1 MLAFYGKLHT
11 AIVVRIPLI
20 QQGVPR
26 APRFVNKLRA
36 GWQCQ
41 VRRGHRPHHAFAAGV
56 FSLSFFKNL
65 PFEWL
70 VGLRYTRAGKR
81 SGRNSFISFISL
93 ISMAGIALGVAALIV
108 VLSVMNGFQKEVRD
122 RMLSVLSHIEVYEPS
137 GSLPNWQQTATLAMQ
152 DKEVIGTA
160 PYVAAQAMITKDDT
174 VRGVMIR
181 GILPEQEPKVSEVAS
196 QIVQGSFGALKP
208 GEFNIILG
216 SELARGMQVQVGDR
230 ITLIAPQGQVT
241 PAGVIP
247 RLKQFTVG
255 AIFNAGHFEYDSSL
269 AFIHIEDA
277 EKMFKLDAP
286 SGLRLRV
293 ADMQRAPE
301 VAYDLSRILGGDLLI
316 SDWSK
321 QNRNWFA
328 AVQTEKRMMFIILT
342 LIIAVAAFNL
352 VSTLVMTVTDK
363 QADIAILRTLGSSP
377 GSIMKIFMV
386 QGALVGIIGT
396 IIGVTLGVIVALNV
410 DVIVPFIEHLLGV
423 QFLPRDI
430 YLISAL
436 PSDLRWPDV
445 WTIGLVAVVLAFLAT
460 IYPSWWAARVKPAE
474 ALRYE

>member
-1 MLAFYGKLHT
+1 M
-11 AIVVRIPLI
+11 
-20 QQGVPR
+20 
-26 APRFVNKLRA
+26 
-36 GWQCQ
+36 
-41 VRRGHRPHHAFAAGV
+41 
-56 FSLSFFKNL
+56 SFLKNL

-70 VGLRYTRAGKR
+70 VGVRYTRAGKR

-122 RMLSVLSHIEVYEPS
+122 RMLSVLSHIEVTDAN
-137 GSLPNWQQTATLAMQ
+137 GALPNWQLTAREAQQ
-152 DKEVIGTA
+152 DKNVRGSA
-160 PYVAAQAMITKDDT
+160 PYVAGQAMMTHDDT
-174 VRGVMIR
+174 VRGVIVR
-181 GILPEQEPKVSEVAS
+181 GVLPMQEPNVSDVAS
-196 QIVQGSFGALKP
+196 QTREGKFSDLRP
-208 GEFNIILG
+208 GEFNIVLG
-216 SELARGMQVQVGDR
+216 IELARALHVG
-230 ITLIAPQGQVT
+230 IGQKVTMIAPQGQVT

-247 RLKQFTVG
+247 RLKQFTVVG
-255 AIFNAGHFEYDSSL
+255 IFDAGHYEYDSTL
-269 AFIHIEDA
+269 AFIDLDDA
-277 EKMFKLDAP
+277 MKMFKLAAP
-286 SGLRLRV
+286 TGLRIRV

-301 VAYDLSRILGGDLLI
+301 VALELSHILTGDLFI
-316 SDWSK
+316 SDWSR

-352 VSTLVMTVTDK
+352 VSTLVMTVTEK
-363 QADIAILRTLGSSP
+363 QADIAILRTLGASP
-377 GSIMKIFMV
+377 GSIMKIFMI
-386 QGALVGIIGT
+386 QGALVGLFGTAIG
-396 IIGVTLGVIVALNV
+396 IGLGVTVALNV

-445 WTIGLVAVVLAFLAT
+445 YTIGSVAVVLAFFAT
-460 IYPSWWAARVKPAE
+460 LYPSWWAARVKPAE